1 MSEERRARARTFHR
15 ISDAYLIATILP
27 LAIVIG
33 YGLGWAFDRLVGT
46 ASWGRWIGGGLG
58 VVAGFLEAIRT
69 ALRVG
74 REEDRAAGGGAE

>member
-1 MSEERRARARTFHR
+1 MSGEERRGRARAFRR

-27 LAIVIG
+27 LAILIG
-33 YGLGWAFDRLVGT
+33 YGLGWGVDRLLGS
-46 ASWGRWIGGGLG
+46 APWGRWIGGGLG

-74 REEDRAAGGGAE
+74 REEDRAAGGGG